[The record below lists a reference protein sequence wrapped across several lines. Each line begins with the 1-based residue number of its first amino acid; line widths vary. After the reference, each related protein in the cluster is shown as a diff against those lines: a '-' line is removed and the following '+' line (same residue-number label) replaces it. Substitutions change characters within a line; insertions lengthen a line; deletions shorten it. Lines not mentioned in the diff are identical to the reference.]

1 MRSVVDTHF
10 STNTPRASS
19 QFSLSFLPSLKS
31 CLIPFPPYLKLS
43 LPPRHAVVPVYVTTF
58 FLYIPPPPFPF
69 SWCPP
74 LPSSNPFCATP
85 SIFVA
90 LTDVMY
96 PVSLSCYRGFPPDW
110 ARCNVLVCVRGR
122 EREREREYRCA
133 RSPARPTLAL
143 SGFCPVTSLRSLL
156 LDCRLETTATTNGN
170 LITKR
175 TA

>member
-1 MRSVVDTHF
+1 MRSVVETHF
-10 STNTPRASS
+10 STNTPRAIS
-19 QFSLSFLPSLKS
+19 QFSLSFLPFLKS

-58 FLYIPPPPFPF
+58 FLYIPPPF

-90 LTDVMY
+90 LTDVTY

-110 ARCNVLVCVRGR
+110 VRCNVLVCVR
-122 EREREREYRCA
+122 ERERENTDA
-133 RSPARPTLAL
+133 PARQPTARLIGVL
-143 SGFCPVTSLRSLL
+143 SRYVAPLPLT
-156 LDCRLETTATTNGN
+156 RLPPGDD
-170 LITKR
+170 R
-175 TA
+175 HY